1 MFHMFSDETANPHS
15 ESLIPNYVN
24 QTFNTQCWFQWQD
37 VKETVALMY
46 KNVCIFSKPKIFYWN

>member
-24 QTFNTQCWFQWQD
+24 QNLTLSVD
-37 VKETVALMY
+37 SSDRM
-46 KNVCIFSKPKIFYWN
+46 